1 MNDALE
7 ILDELDTILAMHY
20 INDDELIAIIFKYV
34 EQKRTEFQPACGEC
48 GTQSNIT

>member
-7 ILDELDTILAMHY
+7 ILSDLDTILAMHY

-34 EQKRTEFQPACGEC
+34 EQKRSEFQPSCGDC
-48 GTQSNIT
+48 AS

>member
-7 ILDELDTILAMHY
+7 ILSDLDTILAMHY

-34 EQKRTEFQPACGEC
+34 EQKRSELTKPKCVEC
-48 GTQSNIT
+48 GA